1 MDDRS
6 KILDCEG
13 VAEERVLERY
23 VAGTL
28 PAEETRA
35 FEEHLIECER
45 CQRELALGVA
55 VREAFATPAAAGTEP
70 NAEAHR
76 IAPGG
81 RGRRRGWIGA
91 AGAGLAAAAVAAF
104 LLVRPSGLSRELA
117 GLGRVSQPPVYLGIP
132 VRAEPVPWETPFAEA
147 MARYAEA
154 DFRAAAAGLE
164 RAIEAGAPPVP
175 AEFFRGASLLML
187 DRSAEAAEA
196 LAAVTS
202 SGDSPYLAEAHFYR
216 AKALL
221 RLGRS
226 EDALAELGAA
236 ASEGGEIGASAAA
249 LADSVEAVVGG

>member
-1 MDDRS
+1 MNDRS
-6 KILDCEG
+6 KVLDCESIA
-13 VAEERVLERY
+13 AELVLERY

-28 PAEETRA
+28 PAEETRTL
-35 FEEHLIECER
+35 EEHLIDCER

-55 VREAFATPAAAGTEP
+55 VRDAFGVPAAGGSESDG
-70 NAEAHR
+70 EGHR
-76 IAPGG
+76 IAPGR

-104 LLVRPSGLSRELA
+104 LLFRPSALSRELA
-117 GLGRVSQPPVYLGIP
+117 TLGGVSQPPVYLGIP
-132 VRAEPVPWETPFAEA
+132 VRAEPAPWETAFGEA

-164 RAIEAGAPPVP
+164 QAIQAGVPPVP

-187 DRSAEAAEA
+187 DRPAAASEA
-196 LAAVTS
+196 LAAVIS
-202 SGDSPYLAEAHFYR
+202 AGGSPYLAEAHFYR

-221 RLGRS
+221 RLGRG
-226 EDALAELGAA
+226 EDALVELRAA
-236 ASEGGEIGASAAA
+236 ASEGGEIGAAAAA

>member
-28 PAEETRA
+28 PAEETPA

-55 VREAFATPAAAGTEP
+55 VREAFGAPAAAGS
-70 NAEAHR
+70 EADGEGNR
-76 IAPGG
+76 IAPGR

-91 AGAGLAAAAVAAF
+91 AGAGLAAAAVAF
-104 LLVRPSGLSRELA
+104 LLFRPAGIPRELA
-117 GLGRVSQPPVYLGIP
+117 GLGGVSQPPVYLGIP

-187 DRSAEAAEA
+187 DRPAEASEA
-196 LAAVTS
+196 LAAVIS
-202 SGDSPYLAEAHFYR
+202 AGGSPYLAEAHFYR

-221 RLGRS
+221 RLGWA